1 MNISWLHAAA
11 SLGLA
16 YLGMLGLC
24 LGMARHYRQ
33 RYHHPLT
40 PGRGRVLRLAGW
52 SGCLLALAPC
62 LAGWGAAQGVVLW
75 IGLLSAAATGLV
87 FLLAWRPPWCTRGS
101 ALAVLAVLA
110 WLGSLVSG
118 G

>member
-33 RYHHPLT
+33 RYHHPLP
-40 PGRGRVLRLAGW
+40 PGRGRALRLAGW

-62 LAGWGAAQGVVLW
+62 LTGWGAAQGAVLW

-87 FLLAWRPPWCTRGS
+87 FLLAWRPPWCTRGGM
-101 ALAVLAVLA
+101 LAVAMVLA
-110 WLGSLVSG
+110 WLGSLTFG